1 MQKHSLKVLNRTQ
14 SNKGNLKRLRSAGK
28 IPGNI
33 YSKGNARA
41 ITVSAVAFRNLNK
54 EIGGGAS
61 LVELEDENGETALTN
76 IQSVQVNAVSRV
88 IEHIDFREVARGES
102 FVARVPVQLVGT
114 SDCIGVKHDGGVID
128 HKSLELEIRCRPSK
142 LPESISVDIAQLK
155 VGEAIH
161 VDDLEAIDGVE
172 FLNNGVQ
179 VIVSCQPPTVAAAS
193 ESVTADADGATSEEA
208 SGAEA
213 GSASDSTEAGAVD
226 GEGSGAASSSTVD

>member
-1 MQKHSLKVLNRTQ
+1 MQKHSLKVVNRAQ
-14 SNKGNLKRLRSAGK
+14 SNKGSLKRLRSSGK

-41 ITVSAVAFRNLNK
+41 IAVSAVAFRNLNK

-61 LVELEDENGETALTN
+61 LVELEDETGETALTN

-102 FVARVPVQLVGT
+102 FVARVPVQLVG
-114 SDCIGVKHDGGVID
+114 SGDCIGVKHDGGVID
-128 HKSLELEIRCRPSK
+128 HKTLELEIRCRPSK
-142 LPESISVDIAQLK
+142 LPDGISVNISELK

-161 VDDLEAIDGVE
+161 VDDLDAIDGVE

-179 VIVSCQPPTVAAAS
+179 VIVSCQPPTVAVSAEPEVADSDGAATEDAGGT
-193 ESVTADADGATSEEA
+193 ESSASAESAEAAADEADASNA
-208 SGAEA
+208 
-213 GSASDSTEAGAVD
+213 
-226 GEGSGAASSSTVD
+226 

>member
-1 MQKHSLKVLNRTQ
+1 MQKHSIKVVNRSQ
-14 SNKGNLKRLRSAGK
+14 SNKGSLKRLRSSGK

-41 ITVSAVAFRNLNK
+41 ITVSAVAFRTLNQ

-61 LVELEDENGETALTN
+61 LVELEDETGETALTN

-102 FVARVPVQLVGT
+102 FVARVPVQLVGAA
-114 SDCIGVKHDGGVID
+114 DCIGVKHDGGVID
-128 HKSLELEIRCRPSK
+128 HKTLELEIRCRPSK
-142 LPESISVDIAQLK
+142 LPEGISVNISELK

-161 VDDLEAIDGVE
+161 VDDLDAIDGVE

-179 VIVSCQPPTVAAAS
+179 VIVSCQPPTVAVVAEPETAESDAAAS
-193 ESVTADADGATSEEA
+193 EDAGSNEASAASDSSEAAADGAES
-208 SGAEA
+208 
-213 GSASDSTEAGAVD
+213 SDA
-226 GEGSGAASSSTVD
+226 

>member
-1 MQKHSLKVLNRTQ
+1 MQKHSLKVVNRTQ
-14 SNKGNLKRLRSAGK
+14 SNKGSLKRLRSSGK

-61 LVELEDENGETALTN
+61 LVELEDETGETALTN
-76 IQSVQVNAVSRV
+76 IQSVQINAVSRV

-102 FVARVPVQLVGT
+102 FVARVPVQLVGAN
-114 SDCIGVKHDGGVID
+114 DCIGVKFDGGVID
-128 HKSLELEIRCRPSK
+128 HKTLELEIRCRPSK
-142 LPESISVDIAQLK
+142 LPESIIANIAELK

-161 VDDLEAIDGVE
+161 VDDLDAIDGVE

-179 VIVSCQPPTVAAAS
+179 VVVSCQPPTVAVAA
-193 ESVTADADGATSEEA
+193 EPEAADADATASGDAGGTEA
-208 SGAEA
+208 SAE
-213 GSASDSTEAGAVD
+213 SESTEAGAD
-226 GEGSGAASSSTVD
+226 TDEATDS